1 MRSAGTLS
9 VSGVAR
15 VLAIVCRVASWL
27 LVALTVCDAVLMG
40 APRSA
45 LLGVNGAV
53 LRALPSAISGLF
65 VFQTPFGG
73 VFHGDFALA
82 AIVFLLVDWLL
93 SRLSSSLR

>member
-1 MRSAGTLS
+1 MRRAVTGAGAAHALAVTC
-9 VSGVAR
+9 R
-15 VLAIVCRVASWL
+15 VLAWL
-27 LVALTVCDAVLMG
+27 LVALTVCDAVLVG

-53 LRALPSAISGLF
+53 LRALPGAISGLF

-82 AIVFLLVDWLL
+82 AIVFLIVDWLL

>member
-1 MRSAGTLS
+1 MRSGMPGASGALRV
-9 VSGVAR
+9 VS
-15 VLAIVCRVASWL
+15 IVCRAAAWL
-27 LVALTVCDAVLMG
+27 LALLTVCDAVLVG

-53 LRALPSAISGLF
+53 LRALPAAVSGLF

-82 AIVFLLVDWLL
+82 AIVLLVFDWLV
-93 SRLSSSLR
+93 SRLASSLR

>member
-1 MRSAGTLS
+1 MRRAVTGAGAARALA
-9 VSGVAR
+9 VACR
-15 VLAIVCRVASWL
+15 VLAWL
-27 LVALTVCDAVLMG
+27 LVALTVCDAVLVG

-53 LRALPSAISGLF
+53 LRALPGAISGLF

-82 AIVFLLVDWLL
+82 AIVFLIVDWLL

>member
-1 MRSAGTLS
+1 MHSAA
-9 VSGVAR
+9 SGSTVAHALAVICR
-15 VLAIVCRVASWL
+15 VLAWL
-27 LVALTVCDAVLMG
+27 LVALTVCDAVLVG

-45 LLGVNGAV
+45 LLGVNGIV
-53 LRALPSAISGLF
+53 QRALPSAISGVF

>member
-1 MRSAGTLS
+1 MRRAVTGAGAAHALA
-9 VSGVAR
+9 VACR
-15 VLAIVCRVASWL
+15 VLAWL
-27 LVALTVCDAVLMG
+27 LAALTVCDVVLVG

-53 LRALPSAISGLF
+53 LRALPDAISGLF

-82 AIVFLLVDWLL
+82 AIVFLIVDWLL

>member
-1 MRSAGTLS
+1 MRRAVTGAGAAHALA
-9 VSGVAR
+9 VACR
-15 VLAIVCRVASWL
+15 VLAWL
-27 LVALTVCDAVLMG
+27 LVVLTVCDAVLVG

-53 LRALPSAISGLF
+53 LRALPGAISGLF

-82 AIVFLLVDWLL
+82 AIVFLIVDWLL

>member
-1 MRSAGTLS
+1 MPSR
-9 VSGVAR
+9 VSGGALTH
-15 VLAIVCRVASWL
+15 VLALLCRVAAWL
-27 LVALTVCDAVLMG
+27 LVALTVCDAVLLG

-53 LRALPSAISGLF
+53 LRALPSAISGVF
-65 VFQTPFGG
+65 VFQTPFDG

-82 AIVFLLVDWLL
+82 AIVFLLIDWLL

>member
-1 MRSAGTLS
+1 MHSAAS
-9 VSGVAR
+9 R
-15 VLAIVCRVASWL
+15 RVAHIAALACRAAAWL
-27 LVALTVCDAVLMG
+27 LVLLTVCDAVLVG

-53 LRALPSAISGLF
+53 SRAIPSAVSGLF

-82 AIVFLLVDWLL
+82 AIVLLVIDWLL
-93 SRLSSSLR
+93 CRLDSSLR

>member
-1 MRSAGTLS
+1 MRSSSGGSRAL
-9 VSGVAR
+9 GVAA
-15 VLAIVCRVASWL
+15 VACRVVAWL
-27 LVALTVCDAVLMG
+27 LVALTVCDAVLVG

-53 LRALPSAISGLF
+53 LRALPQAISGLF

-93 SRLSSSLR
+93 GRLSSSLR